1 MLHRHR
7 PRRTKMSA
15 IATKRFHISF
25 FALLILIL
33 IISLLVTGGIFLR
46 SQITALAASKSQDV
60 VISAINNIVK
70 KTLSS
75 GDYSYTDLVSLEKAN
90 SGAVTAIVTN
100 VTAINML
107 ATEIMDNI
115 VNETKECDLKI
126 SIPLGNLTGNS
137 LLMDRGPK
145 IPVYIIMVTSSY
157 SGFRSDLSSAGINQT
172 RHRIVLNLQ
181 VKISLLLPWRTVN
194 TEVSSEVLVAETII
208 VGQVPE
214 SYLNWEN

>member
-7 PRRTKMSA
+7 PRHTKMTA
-15 IATKRFHISF
+15 IAAKKLHISF
-25 FALLILIL
+25 FLLILIL
-33 IISLLVTGGIFLR
+33 IISLLVTGGMFLR
-46 SQITALAASKSQDV
+46 SQITALAASQSQDV

-70 KTLSS
+70 QTLSS
-75 GDYSYTDLVSLEKAN
+75 GDYSYTDLVSLEKDN
-90 SGAVTAIVTN
+90 SGAVTAIVTD

-115 VNETKECDLKI
+115 VNETKEYDLKI
-126 SIPLGNLTGNS
+126 SIPLGNLTANS
-137 LLMDRGPK
+137 FLLDRGPR

-157 SGFRSDLSSAGINQT
+157 SGFRSDLTSAGINQT

-194 TEVSSEVLVAETII
+194 TEVNSEVLVAETII